1 MTQASTF
8 SVGLQDLFLYGYGA
22 IYSIFLEFLEPW
34 LSKALKALIFSRT
47 FKSNHA
53 FNYKQCGAGNFI
65 LNFLQICRYNLEKVF
80 IYICDNFHGLCICR
94 FVLSYVDDKFYFLSP
109 LSDVKEE
116 ENGVLELESKLA
128 DLSSSQSPRLIDGIL
143 LTKFDTI
150 DDKVGAA
157 LSMVYISGVPVMFI
171 GCGQSY
177 TDLKKLNVKA
187 IVKTLLK

>member
-1 MTQASTF
+1 MHSRANMTQASTF

-65 LNFLQICRYNLEKVF
+65 LIFLQICRYNLEKVF

-94 FVLSYVDDKFYFLSP
+94 FVRSYVDDKFYVRNFYWFHFNAS
-109 LSDVKEE
+109 
-116 ENGVLELESKLA
+116 
-128 DLSSSQSPRLIDGIL
+128 
-143 LTKFDTI
+143 
-150 DDKVGAA
+150 
-157 LSMVYISGVPVMFI
+157 VPFTSF
-171 GCGQSY
+171 GR
-177 TDLKKLNVKA
+177 
-187 IVKTLLK
+187 